1 MFPGLMGLD
10 GREIRL
16 LVPLSSP
23 TISANICQVGC
34 CQGPSAS
41 TGGEPQG
48 LGWETAANF
57 RTRRRRMIIARL
69 WIFTGVKSFFRY
81 DTNNRGSRRAAGPE
95 RRVHVNTKCHVHKRY
110 LVQPVRLL
118 ARLAKRAQIDLSRR
132 RYSYILRSWRRRHIG
147 GSEEKG
153 RLEA

>member
-1 MFPGLMGLD
+1 MLSGAVSVNGGRATRPGMG
-10 GREIRL
+10 
-16 LVPLSSP
+16 
-23 TISANICQVGC
+23 N
-34 CQGPSAS
+34 
-41 TGGEPQG
+41 GGQFQNKKKKNDHCPVVDFHWSE
-48 LGWETAANF
+48 E
-57 RTRRRRMIIARL
+57 
-69 WIFTGVKSFFRY
+69 FFRY